1 MEKDYEHYTAAA
13 ITDWP
18 DLAMAAIVALVV
30 FGIPLLTFLF
40 R

>member
-1 MEKDYEHYTAAA
+1 MEKYFEHYTAGA

-30 FGIPLLTFLF
+30 FGIPLLALLF

>member
-1 MEKDYEHYTAAA
+1 MEKDYGHSTASA

-30 FGIPLLTFLF
+30 FGIPAFFLILP
-40 R
+40 